1 MFSILT
7 LVDGSEVYDMATAK
21 EKGEPALE
29 PSELRGKVIKIISIR
44 RYDMMRNLACEFGVF
59 WQTIFRDMQVLAEEY
74 PLINEHGTIKAV
86 DSTGIAGEFKQFLV

>member
-29 PSELRGKVIKIISIR
+29 PSERRRKIIKIISIR
-44 RYDMMRNLACEFGVF
+44 RYDTPMRQMIC
-59 WQTIFRDMQVLAEEY
+59 Y
-74 PLINEHGTIKAV
+74 
-86 DSTGIAGEFKQFLV
+86 